1 MQPKFSTLII
11 LTVVSAVLLVPFAV
25 SPIYLDALR
34 DRSFDL
40 HQFLRGEIY
49 KQGTGFA
56 SLTLVGVEMMLTAR
70 KRSRSWPLKIKM
82 PGSVLLWRS
91 AHIFTGV
98 ALLAMVVIHTVGAS
112 GINFNALFLYSFIGV
127 TFTAMLGVL
136 AETGVLSS
144 PRKVF
149 SRNIFNFGKQKSE
162 EEEKAVG
169 IGKGALIRGMREVW
183 LKSHIFLVSVFSIML
198 AVHIFLVYYYR

>member
-1 MQPKFSTLII
+1 MGIGVTFL
-11 LTVVSAVLLVPFAV
+11 SASCVL
-25 SPIYLDALR
+25 
-34 DRSFDL
+34 
-40 HQFLRGEIY
+40 H
-49 KQGTGFA
+49 
-56 SLTLVGVEMMLTAR
+56 
-70 KRSRSWPLKIKM
+70 
-82 PGSVLLWRS
+82 
-91 AHIFTGV
+91 
-98 ALLAMVVIHTVGAS
+98 
-112 GINFNALFLYSFIGV
+112 V

-149 SRNIFNFGKQKSE
+149 SRNSFNFGKQKSE
-162 EEEKAVG
+162 EEEKAVV